1 MLTLKITLLN
11 QMKMLENFCLTYF
24 SSKLNFV
31 TKIRLLLQCA
41 KGKKL
46 ENHHKKLKN
55 NSRPPIFQ
63 LASCKKRLQ
72 IRLGHQTFFLI
83 LDLSS

>member
-11 QMKMLENFCLTYF
+11 QMKMLENFCFTYF
-24 SSKLNFV
+24 SLKLNFV

-63 LASCKKRLQ
+63 LASCKKKV
-72 IRLGHQTFFLI
+72 TN
-83 LDLSS
+83 